1 MPSPLP
7 PASEAWR
14 TSITARITAV
24 NDLLEMAAADLTLE
38 QMNHVERKGVLPI
51 AFSLIHVVGGQDRN
65 VSKFVTRTPSLWQS
79 GDWKKKVGL
88 VGEPPMRGTPMADAE
103 KIRFGNADAWRQ
115 YQSAVFAQTESALAN
130 APLEVFDR
138 DAFDGKR
145 PDDLKGGFLA
155 MLVPSGT
162 IRVREVIEAYI
173 FQHAARHLGEIEH
186 ARALVGLG
194 GMS

>member
-65 VSKFVTRTPSLWQS
+65 ISKFVTRTPSLWQS

-88 VGEPPMRGTPMADAE
+88 AGEPPMRGTPMADAE

-115 YQSAVFAQTESALAN
+115 YQSAVFAQTESL
-130 APLEVFDR
+130 
-138 DAFDGKR
+138 
-145 PDDLKGGFLA
+145 LA